1 MGNAGGAQ
9 EFLGATLWGLSGD
22 AVSPVFAIHGAGVWL
37 KKTLGKQTESLAP
50 SYSFFFF
57 CSSRHTR
64 LASLPLPPLL
74 LPLPLPLVAAGTRGS
89 GQGLREGF
97 VFPHPVNLIL
107 FF

>member
-22 AVSPVFAIHGAGVWL
+22 AVSPDFAIHGAGVWL
-37 KKTLGKQTESLAP
+37 KKTLGKQMESLAP

-64 LASLPLPPLL
+64 LASLPISIAALPGPR
-74 LPLPLPLVAAGTRGS
+74 P
-89 GQGLREGF
+89 
-97 VFPHPVNLIL
+97 
-107 FF
+107 